1 MAQNKFKN
9 FMETDFSYTKLKGMR
24 LFKNIVFLIFYN
36 YVCVQMWI
44 KLKKPER

>member
-9 FMETDFSYTKLKGMR
+9 LTETDLSYTKLKRMR

-36 YVCVQMWI
+36 CAYV
-44 KLKKPER
+44 

>member
-9 FMETDFSYTKLKGMR
+9 LMETDFSYTKLKGMR

-36 YVCVQMWI
+36 CVYV
-44 KLKKPER
+44 